1 MPSVSVREL
10 KGQLSRILRDVREGQ
25 KEYLVTYRGHV
36 VARISPVVPPEQRV
50 ETKKV
55 RQVMRSLD
63 QLATEISKQWPEG
76 VSAVEAVREAR
87 REI

>member
-1 MPSVSVREL
+1 MPYVSVREL

-25 KEYLVTYRGHV
+25 KEYLVTYRGRV
-36 VARISPVVPPEQRV
+36 VARISPVVPAEQRV
-50 ETKKV
+50 EAKRV

-63 QLATEISKQWPEG
+63 QLAAEIGKKWPEG

-87 REI
+87 REL

>member
-25 KEYLVTYRGHV
+25 KEYLVTYRGRV
-36 VARISPVVPPEQRV
+36 VARISPVVPAEQRV
-50 ETKKV
+50 EAKRV

-63 QLATEISKQWPEG
+63 QLAAEIGKKWPEG

-87 REI
+87 REL